1 MVLDVTGAGP
11 RAAMY
16 VAGGISSFGTQMT
29 MLALPW
35 LVLETTGSAAR
46 AGLVFAVQILPLAL
60 LGFAGGSVLQRLGA
74 RRTMLL
80 GDAARAPLV
89 ATVPILHAADALS
102 LELLLAVVA
111 LIGVCGVPYA
121 ASQRVLAMDLIGDSP
136 RALTRAYG
144 VLDGVHNAASFAGPA
159 MAGALITVIG
169 ASGVLW
175 IDAASY
181 LCSFLIL
188 LVMVPRTADRAAP
201 EAAHRS
207 AWAGLRYLRTDR
219 FLSQAVISTVLF
231 GFVLRVLALTLPL
244 LAYTRFGSDARS
256 GGLLV
261 AASGA
266 GALVGSLLTYLVSSR
281 IAPVPLARVAMVAIS
296 VPLWFL
302 LLPVPLPALAA
313 AVAVSSAAVTVS
325 NAPYAAI
332 VSTRAPAA
340 VLPVVIQTVITI
352 GNIAGPAGLLLA
364 GVLTDWVGIGA
375 SLLVIAV
382 TATLATVN
390 VLVALSRLTDA
401 PAAPAQERTLGH
413 V

>member
-11 RAAMY
+11 RVAMY
-16 VAGGISSFGTQMT
+16 VAGGVSSFGTQMT

-46 AGLVFAVQILPLAL
+46 TGLVYAVQVLPLAL

-74 RRTMLL
+74 RRTLLL

-89 ATVPILHAADALS
+89 AAVPILHAVDALS
-102 LELLLAVVA
+102 LGLLLALVA
-111 LIGVCGVPYA
+111 LVGLFGVPYA

-136 RALTRAYG
+136 HALTRAYG
-144 VLDGVHNAASFAGPA
+144 VLDGVYNAAAFGGPA
-159 MAGALITVIG
+159 VAGALIAVLG
-169 ASGVLW
+169 AEGVLW

-181 LCSFLIL
+181 VFSFLIL
-188 LVMVPRTADRAAP
+188 LTLVPRTADRAAP
-201 EAAHRS
+201 EARHRS

-231 GFVLRVLALTLPL
+231 GFVLRVLALSLPL
-244 LAYTRFGSDARS
+244 LAYTRFGHDARS

-266 GALVGSLLTYLVSSR
+266 GALIGSLVTYLVSSR
-281 IAPVPLARVAMVAIS
+281 VAPVRLARAAMVMVA

-302 LLPVPLPALAA
+302 LLPAAPAALAV

-340 VLPVVIQTVITI
+340 VLPAVIQTVITI
-352 GNIAGPAGLLLA
+352 GNIAGPLGLLLA
-364 GVLTDWVGIGA
+364 GVLTDRVGIGA
-375 SLLVIAV
+375 SLLVVAV

-390 VLVALSRLTDA
+390 VLVALSRMHPA
-401 PAAPAQERTLGH
+401 PAEPTPERTLGH